1 MLTVTVQHDPARQRF
16 YAVLPDQSEA
26 ELCYRHPALNG
37 ARVRPSGQQEG
48 AVLDFYHT
56 GVPEAFRTEGVAEQ
70 IVLAGFRY
78 AEQQGYHVIPSCPY
92 VSRGFLKRHPEFQ
105 PLVAPR
111 P

>member
-26 ELCYRHPALNG
+26 ELCYR
-37 ARVRPSGQQEG
+37 QEES
-48 AVLDFYHT
+48 VLDFYHT

-78 AEQQGYHVIPSCPY
+78 AEQQGYRVIPSCPY
-92 VSRGFLKRHPEFQ
+92 VSRGFLKRHKEFEK
-105 PLVAPR
+105 LVTS
-111 P
+111 